1 MCTFSQ
7 SSFIISTLKI
17 IAQEHHSVYQNT
29 VFSHIWNCQFKFS
42 KKYTFWR
49 TDMLF
54 NSYIFILVFLPLCL
68 AGYFLLNRLKFFTL
82 AQCFLLGMSLWF
94 YGYFNWGYLRIMIAS
109 ILINYLT
116 YLAIRYFQN
125 VGKMRMKKLVF
136 IAGELINVGILI
148 YFKYMDFFIRTFNRI
163 ADTNLPLLEIVL
175 PLGIS
180 FFTFQQISFVVDAYR
195 GEVPDYNLL
204 EYACFVSFFSQ
215 LIAGPIVT
223 HDELVPQ
230 FRDMSKKHI
239 IWENLSRGIYIFV
252 LGLSKKVLLADV
264 FGQAANF
271 GFENVS
277 RLDATNAIL
286 TMLAY
291 TLQIYFDFSGYCDM
305 AIGTGKM
312 LNIDIPLNFNS
323 PYKALTITEFW
334 DRWHM
339 TLTRFFTKYV
349 YIPLGGNRK
358 GELRTYLNVFIVFFI
373 SGFWHGA
380 GFAFIFWGVCHGLF
394 SIITRKYRR
403 FFKQM
408 HPALN
413 WIITFGFVNVMWVFF
428 RAPSLRTAVRLL
440 NRIAIFRFG
449 PINGTVLSYFKLP
462 EIEFILSRL
471 PQIERIYPYF
481 TLMIFFAFALYIVLG
496 CKNTYEKMQAFK
508 PSVLNLSLTAF
519 LAVWCIFSFTGESTF
534 LYFNF

>member
-1 MCTFSQ
+1 
-7 SSFIISTLKI
+7 
-17 IAQEHHSVYQNT
+17 
-29 VFSHIWNCQFKFS
+29 
-42 KKYTFWR
+42 
-49 TDMLF
+49 MLF

-195 GEVPDYNLL
+195 GEAPDYNLL

-323 PYKALTITEFW
+323 PYKA
-334 DRWHM
+334 
-339 TLTRFFTKYV
+339 
-349 YIPLGGNRK
+349 
-358 GELRTYLNVFIVFFI
+358 
-373 SGFWHGA
+373 FWHGA

-428 RAPSLRTAVRLL
+428 RASSLRTAVRLL

-496 CKNTYEKMQAFK
+496 YKNTYEKMQAFK